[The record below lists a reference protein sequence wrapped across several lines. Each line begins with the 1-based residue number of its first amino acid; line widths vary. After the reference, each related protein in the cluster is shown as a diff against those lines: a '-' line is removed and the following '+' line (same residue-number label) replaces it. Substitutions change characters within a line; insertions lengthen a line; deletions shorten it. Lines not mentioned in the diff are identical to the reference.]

1 MFKSCPFTN
10 YHCSHS
16 FELLLGLFGNVSE
29 LWLLTLPWFSN
40 LTLEETMSTISSVT
54 LLIAHINSV
63 AAQLATSRIGSSFG
77 CIVFL
82 AASVPGQ
89 PHDQIFQRVSTIS
102 SREVTWHCLTKTDPQ
117 QIRWALAD
125 WFGHLQSCTVLEGCF
140 LPGPT
145 IPSIYML
152 EGAWILHCLTQTPPA
167 TPLHT
172 TTPPLGEDLRSVVLS
187 WISQKT
193 FSIWYRLQIFF
204 NNKVSENLIYKQCLG
219 TW

>member
-1 MFKSCPFTN
+1 
-10 YHCSHS
+10 
-16 FELLLGLFGNVSE
+16 
-29 LWLLTLPWFSN
+29 
-40 LTLEETMSTISSVT
+40 MSTVSSVA
-54 LLIAHINSV
+54 LLVAHINSV

-140 LPGPT
+140 FL
-145 IPSIYML
+145 
-152 EGAWILHCLTQTPPA
+152 AWPNHPKYWYAGRCLNSSLVDSNSSCNAFAYDNSTSGWGFEKCR
-167 TPLHT
+167 L
-172 TTPPLGEDLRSVVLS
+172 VLNFTENHV
-187 WISQKT
+187 Q
-193 FSIWYRLQIFF
+193 YEMRLQIFF